1 MKAAVMVAFGDKAV
15 NEAASCSAT
24 ALEHGAEQVKI
35 ITRNYG
41 GVSSKQASRY
51 AKTKLLDWTEFDEIL
66 YLDADT
72 RVTGPVGA
80 GYEIIADGWDMAIV
94 PSDNQGE
101 QLLWHIDKPEK
112 DNTLLELGYIPLQL
126 QAGVMFVGRNERTK
140 AFFHAWFDEYC
151 KYGDEDQAAF
161 LRALNR
167 VPLKIWLLGKPWNGG
182 PVIQH
187 RFGAFREN

>member
-1 MKAAVMVAFGDKAV
+1 MVAFGYKAV
-15 NEAASCSAT
+15 SEALDCVAT
-24 ALEHGAEQVKI
+24 ALEHGADQTHV

-41 GVSSKQASRY
+41 GVSNKQASRY
-51 AKTKLLDWTEFDEIL
+51 AKTKLLEWTDFNDML

-72 RVTGPVGA
+72 RVTGDISTGFD
-80 GYEIIADGWDMAIV
+80 ILADGWDIV
-94 PSDNQGE
+94 LTPSDHQGE
-101 QLLWHIDKPEK
+101 DVFWHVGQTEK

-126 QAGVMFVGRNERTK
+126 QAGVMFIRRNERTK

-151 KYGDEDQAAF
+151 RYGDEDQAAF
-161 LRALNR
+161 LQALNR